1 MTMVNL
7 RTIGQVMIVLAVVM
21 AGIGW
26 IGFTVEGE
34 VNDVPTPNFPDRSF
48 FAEDPLP
55 EQAFSPFLTAELTL
69 TWDRNDVYAVIVD
82 EDEKRTCESTPT
94 GLAQNSGT
102 TSCGPYD
109 ADIVAI
115 GDNGDE
121 GLVWTV
127 DSGIHYVGV
136 GTVGSGL
143 PQGAEVNMVY
153 AVHLQAG
160 FASFFAFAA
169 IGAVGFAMTRSE

>member
-1 MTMVNL
+1 MVNL
-7 RTIGQVMIVLAVVM
+7 RRLGQLMMAVAVVR
-21 AGIGW
+21 GGLGW
-26 IGFTVEGE
+26 MGLTIEGE

-48 FAEDPLP
+48 FADDPLP
-55 EQAFSPFLTAELTL
+55 ESAFTPFMSAELTL

-82 EDEKRTCESTPT
+82 EDEKRTCEATPT

-115 GDNGDE
+115 GDNGAE

-127 DSGIHYVGV
+127 EPGIYFVGV
-136 GTVGSGL
+136 GTSGSSL
-143 PQGAEVNMVY
+143 PQGAEVNMAY
-153 AVHLQAG
+153 EVHLQAG
-160 FASFFAFAA
+160 FASYFVVAG
-169 IGAVGFAMTRSE
+169 IGVVGFAMTRSE